1 VPRLPASRILLAAS
15 VVLAGCGDSHGPTP
29 PPTVD
34 CSDVPL
40 TQLAVGEHTI
50 IDAAQTACVR
60 IPGGGSGGS
69 EYLYAALAT
78 EGTETIN
85 GITADYK
92 LLGGAQ
98 LTASAGRLS
107 PSAARRPPSRAAAFH
122 SMLRRREHELSRRS
136 AVVEASRARISAS
149 IMAEKPVVGD
159 KRSFDV
165 CKTVDCDEFVPSA
178 ATAKLVADRV
188 AIFVDDDTPAAYSD
202 ADLAEVGQLFDDFLY
217 PIDTTAFGRES
228 DIDANSVVIVLLSP
242 LINKLSPSCTNS
254 VILGYF
260 FGLDLLPSQ
269 GHSNGGEVFYG
280 LVPGTVEGG
289 CEVSEAFALR
299 NLPPVFIHE
308 FQHMIS
314 FNQHVLV
321 RNGNSAEDTWLNEG
335 LSHYAEELGGRNV
348 PDVECPGF
356 DSCREQFIGSNIE
369 NAYEYLDD
377 PESNF
382 LIEPGN
388 SSGTLAERGA
398 NWLFVRWLADHFADT
413 QPNGT
418 ELTRALDGTNRTGGA
433 NVAAVTGVDFSTL
446 VSEWQLANYLDNLP
460 GFTPASDRLQYSSWD
475 FRGLFQLNFDAGV
488 FAKPYPL
495 TPDSTKTGEFNRT
508 GVLRAGSGRHLRIIQ
523 PAGSGEV
530 SFLLTDDDGTSVLSN
545 TSRPRVALVRIR

>member
-1 VPRLPASRILLAAS
+1 MHRFPASRILLAAS
-15 VVLAGCGDSHGPTP
+15 LVLAACGDSGDPTP

-34 CSDVPL
+34 CADVPL
-40 TQLAVGEHTI
+40 TQLAVGQHTI

-60 IPGGGSGGS
+60 IPGGAAES

-78 EGTETIN
+78 EGTETTN

-98 LTASAGRLS
+98 LTAAAAPLA
-107 PSAARRPPSRAAAFH
+107 PSAARRRPTPAAAFH
-122 SMLRRREHELSRRS
+122 SMLRQRERDLSRR
-136 AVVEASRARISAS
+136 AEVVEASRTRISTSVTA
-149 IMAEKPVVGD
+149 APPNVGD
-159 KRSFDV
+159 QRTFEV
-165 CKTVDCDEFVPSA
+165 CKTVDCDEFVPST
-178 ATAKLVADRV
+178 ATAKLVGDRV
-188 AIFVDDDTPAAYSD
+188 AIFVDDDTPAAYSET
-202 ADLAEVGQLFDDFLY
+202 DLASVGQLFDDFLY

-228 DIDANSVVIVLLSP
+228 DLDANGVVIVLLTP
-242 LINKLSPSCTNS
+242 LVNKLSPNCTNS

-269 GHSNGGEVFYG
+269 SHSNDGEVFYG
-280 LVPGTVEGG
+280 LVPGTVVGG
-289 CEVSEAFALR
+289 CSVDEAFALG
-299 NLPPVFIHE
+299 NLPGVFIHE

-321 RNGNSAEDTWLNEG
+321 RSSTSAEDTWLNEG

-348 PDVECPGF
+348 PDAECPGF
-356 DSCREQFIGSNIE
+356 ASCREQFIGGNIE

-377 PESNF
+377 PESHF
-382 LIEPGN
+382 LVEPGN

-398 NWLFVRWLADHFADT
+398 NWLFVRWLADHFAAT

-418 ELTRALDGTNRTGGA
+418 ELTRALDGTNRVGSA

-460 GFTPASDRLQYSSWD
+460 GFTPGGDRLQYSSWD

-495 TPDSTKTGEFNRT
+495 TPDSTKTGEYSRT
-508 GVLRAGSGRHLRIIQ
+508 GVLRAGSGRHVRIIQ
-523 PAGSGEV
+523 PAGAGEV
-530 SFLLTDDDGTSVLSN
+530 SMLLTDDGGTSALTN